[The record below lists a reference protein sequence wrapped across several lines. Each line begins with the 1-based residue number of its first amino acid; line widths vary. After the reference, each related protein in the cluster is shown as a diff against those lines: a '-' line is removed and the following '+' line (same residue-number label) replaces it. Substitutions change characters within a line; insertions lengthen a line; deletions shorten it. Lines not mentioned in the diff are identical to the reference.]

1 MPSSKNKNL
10 TENTTSLKIQTEWKY
25 SFREKTASHKKQPHW
40 KYTGNL
46 CEEQLTEITTWVKL
60 RAQWKYNLS
69 EYKYLVKILYRSK
82 KDRQK
87 DNTSSMSVKNCL
99 LIENKTSVNIQS
111 I

>member
-25 SFREKTASHKKQPHW
+25 SFRREKTASHMKKPHW

-60 RAQWKYNLS
+60 QAQWKYNLS
-69 EYKYLVKILYRSK
+69 EYKY
-82 KDRQK
+82 
-87 DNTSSMSVKNCL
+87 T
-99 LIENKTSVNIQS
+99 
-111 I
+111 